1 MTVIKI
7 NAARCPPRAA
17 TNWPD
22 VSPPVPV
29 HWDRRFVQHAPG
41 SGLTNCGI
49 RTNVRMRSGPDSSDG
64 RCEMQI
70 VRKRQALPAPRSS
83 LLAPH
88 SEPRAHLWNDLVDER
103 ARPARLPLPR
113 THALCWRGGAQ
124 WFDAGDPYGNPV
136 SEGRLLGSH
145 GEAVVA
151 DQHHLLT
158 VGNDATL
165 LCVVK

>member
-1 MTVIKI
+1 M
-7 NAARCPPRAA
+7 ADARC
-17 TNWPD
+17 
-22 VSPPVPV
+22 
-29 HWDRRFVQHAPG
+29 
-41 SGLTNCGI
+41 
-49 RTNVRMRSGPDSSDG
+49 RSFANGK
-64 RCEMQI
+64 RCQ
-70 VRKRQALPAPRSS
+70 

-124 WFDAGDPYGNPV
+124 WFDAGDPYSNPV